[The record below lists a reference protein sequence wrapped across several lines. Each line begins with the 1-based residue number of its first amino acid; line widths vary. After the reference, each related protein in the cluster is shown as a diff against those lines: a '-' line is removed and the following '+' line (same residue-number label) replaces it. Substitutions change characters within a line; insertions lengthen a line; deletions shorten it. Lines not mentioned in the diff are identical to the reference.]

1 MKIKVLLLAFGCSMM
16 SFGAYAQ
23 KGVDTGTPFGS
34 GEDSVRCITN
44 ISLFVPYA
52 KAGNFK
58 DAYEFWY
65 QAYTECPGA
74 HKDIYLYGVR
84 IMDWKINTEKDPAKK
99 AALIDDLMKVYDT
112 RVKYFGNDRKYGK
125 DWIIA
130 RKAADYIRLKGDNA
144 DPKVYYA
151 WLGEV
156 INEFGENSEAMG
168 VSLYMM
174 GSHRQ
179 LLADPNFK
187 ETYLEDYLKCSKII
201 ATQLA
206 AAQAANNEKEI
217 KNLTTYK
224 SAIDGGFAGSGAAD
238 CETLQNMYA
247 SKVEAAKDD
256 LPALKEIVSLL
267 RRVRCQEIDAF
278 YTAAGCLLYTSPSP
292 RD

>member
-1 MKIKVLLLAFGCSMM
+1 MQQFSKDPSVQCISQLHHALP
-16 SFGAYAQ
+16 
-23 KGVDTGTPFGS
+23 D
-34 GEDSVRCITN
+34 VRCITN

-238 CETLQNMYA
+238 CETLQTNM
-247 SKVEAAKDD
+247 
-256 LPALKEIVSLL
+256 LPKLKLQRMICL
-267 RRVRCQEIDAF
+267 R
-278 YTAAGCLLYTSPSP
+278 
-292 RD
+292 